1 MQAITNLWQ
10 EKLHDIFITT
20 QRGRKLR
27 LRIDHDAEGYT
38 PAGEF
43 YEIDDKTWY
52 HVDFVKT
59 RASHSSALLTTCLV
73 DLHRALEHK
82 SDTIVE
88 IHNTTPTP
96 VVSLEK
102 QQEIVSRL
110 RMPVQFRVDH
120 A

>member
-27 LRIDHDAEGYT
+27 LRIDHDSDGYT

-43 YEIDDKTWY
+43 YEVDDKSWY
-52 HVDFVKT
+52 LVDFSKA
-59 RASHSSALLTTCLV
+59 RAPHPAALLATCLA
-73 DLHRALEHK
+73 DLHHALERK

-102 QQEIVSRL
+102 QQEIVSKL
-110 RMPVQFRVDH
+110 HIPVQFRVDH